1 MFNSHLE
8 EAKETSGGF
17 SPVDLSFLP
26 DELTQEN
33 KDQTVIRSK
42 GEDEENCKTQ
52 SPQRKL
58 PLSSQQDVGLGS
70 NSSSSSNSH
79 SQLHPGDSDSVQH
92 SPEKPD
98 SLPLASIA
106 PMTPMTPVSE
116 GSEIVPQ
123 LQ

>member
-1 MFNSHLE
+1 MFNSHLGE
-8 EAKETSGGF
+8 VKEITGGF
-17 SPVDLSFLP
+17 SAVDLSFLP

-33 KDQTVIRSK
+33 KDQAVIRSK

-52 SPQRKL
+52 SPPSKL
-58 PLSSQQDVGLGS
+58 PLSSQQDAGLGL
-70 NSSSSSNSH
+70 NSSSSSDSH
-79 SQLHPGDSDSVQH
+79 SHLQPGDADSGQL